1 MMKKSVFRSIVL
13 NSALTGALVGALSVS
28 GGAFAQTKWDM
39 PTPYPD
45 GNFHTKNLVEFA
57 NEINTKSNG
66 KLTITLHSNGSLIKH
81 PEIKRAVQT
90 GQVPIG
96 ELLVSVLA
104 NESPL
109 YAFDS
114 NPFLTDSY
122 AESKKLWSIAK
133 PYLVKR
139 LDGQGITLLYS
150 VPWPPQGIYTKR
162 AIDSIADL
170 KGTKFRTYSPTSSRF
185 AELIGAVPTTVQVPE
200 IPQAFRTGLVDAMIT
215 SGSTGVDTQAWDYLT
230 HYYDVQ
236 AFRPHNVVIVSKAA
250 LDALDPATRK
260 VVLDAAATAE
270 QRGWAASSEENDR
283 VVKTMAD
290 KGIKVVKPSVTMK
303 EQLKAIGKQMTDEW
317 VKRTGPDGE
326 AIVSAF
332 RK

>member
-1 MMKKSVFRSIVL
+1 MKNTFVRSIL
-13 NSALTGALVGALSVS
+13 LAGTLGASV
-28 GGAFAQTKWDM
+28 GAFAQTKWDM
-39 PTPYPD
+39 PTPYSD

-57 NEINTKSNG
+57 NEINSKSNG

-96 ELLVSVLA
+96 EVLISVLA

-114 NPFLTDSY
+114 NPFLADSY
-122 AESKKLWSIAK
+122 DDSKKLWSIAK

-150 VPWPPQGIYTKR
+150 VAWPPQGIYTKR
-162 AIDSIADL
+162 PIDSVADL
-170 KGTKFRTYSPTSSRF
+170 KGTKFRTYSPTTSRF

-200 IPQAFRTGLVDAMIT
+200 VPQAFRTGLVDAMIT

-236 AFRPHNVVIVSKAA
+236 AFLPQNMVIVSKAA
-250 LDALDPATRK
+250 LDALDAATRK
-260 VVLDAAATAE
+260 VVQDAAAAAE
-270 QRGWAASSEENDR
+270 QRGWATSAAENDK

-290 KGIKVVKPSVTMK
+290 KGIKVLKPTVKMQ
-303 EQLKAIGKQMTDEW
+303 EELKAVGKQMTDEW
-317 VKRTGPDGE
+317 VKRVGPDGE
-326 AIVSAF
+326 AIVAAF

>member
-1 MMKKSVFRSIVL
+1 MKNTFVRSIL
-13 NSALTGALVGALSVS
+13 LAGALGASV
-28 GGAFAQTKWDM
+28 GAFAQTKWDM

-45 GNFHTKNLVEFA
+45 GNFHTKNLVEFV

-96 ELLVSVLA
+96 EVLISVLA

-114 NPFLTDSY
+114 NPFLADSY
-122 AESKKLWSIAK
+122 DDSKKLWSVAK

-162 AIDSIADL
+162 PIDSVADL
-170 KGTKFRTYSPTSSRF
+170 KGTKFRTYSPTTSRF

-200 IPQAFRTGLVDAMIT
+200 VPQAFRTGLVDAMIT

-236 AFRPHNVVIVSKAA
+236 AFLPQNMVIVSKAA
-250 LDALDPATRK
+250 LEALDPATRK
-260 VVLDAAATAE
+260 VVQDAAAAAE
-270 QRGWAASSEENDR
+270 QRGWAASVAENDK

-290 KGIKVVKPSVTMK
+290 KGIKVVKPTVKMK
-303 EQLKAIGKQMTDEW
+303 DELKAVGKQMTDEW
-317 VKRTGPDGE
+317 VKRVGPDGE
-326 AIVSAF
+326 AIVAAF

>member
-1 MMKKSVFRSIVL
+1 MKNTFVRSIL
-13 NSALTGALVGALSVS
+13 LAGALGASV
-28 GGAFAQTKWDM
+28 GAFAQTKWDM

-45 GNFHTKNLVEFA
+45 GNFHTKNLVEFV

-96 ELLVSVLA
+96 EVLISVLA

-114 NPFLTDSY
+114 NPFLADSY
-122 AESKKLWSIAK
+122 DDSKKLWSVAK

-162 AIDSIADL
+162 PIDSVADL
-170 KGTKFRTYSPTSSRF
+170 KGTKFRTYSPTTSRF

-200 IPQAFRTGLVDAMIT
+200 VPQAFRTGLVDAMIT

-236 AFRPHNVVIVSKAA
+236 AFLPQNMVIVSKAA
-250 LDALDPATRK
+250 LEALDAATRK
-260 VVLDAAATAE
+260 VVQDAAAAAE
-270 QRGWAASSEENDR
+270 QRGWAASVEENDK

-290 KGIKVVKPSVTMK
+290 KGIKVVKPTVKMK
-303 EQLKAIGKQMTDEW
+303 DELKAVGKQMTDEW
-317 VKRTGPDGE
+317 VKRVGPDGE
-326 AIVSAF
+326 AIVAAF